1 MIVKRSALEIAN
13 SGKDIKFDCIDIW
26 TGAGVEG
33 EYDADASVIQQ
44 TLYDEFLNNMK
55 PVEGLYTPIKEW
67 SDKAAALYADA
78 SLDFVFIDAG
88 HTYENASADIRAWLP
103 KVKPGGHIAGHD
115 YGSAPGVN
123 RAVNE
128 LVSGFT
134 VDVNSWIV
142 QVK

>member
-1 MIVKRSALEIAN
+1 MCVEIAK
-13 SGKDIKFDCIDIW
+13 SGKDIKFDCVDIW
-26 TGAGVEG
+26 TGAGVVG
-33 EYDADASVIQQ
+33 EYDADESVKQQ
-44 TLYDEFLNNMK
+44 TLYDEFLAYMK
-55 PVEGLYTPIKEW
+55 PAEGLYTPVKEW

-88 HTYENASADIRAWLP
+88 HTYENASADIKAWLP
-103 KVKPGGHIAGHD
+103 KVKPGGFIAGHD

-128 LVSGFT
+128 LLTGFD
-134 VDVNSWIV
+134 VDINSWIV

>member
-1 MIVKRSALEIAN
+1 
-13 SGKDIKFDCIDIW
+13 
-26 TGAGVEG
+26 
-33 EYDADASVIQQ
+33 
-44 TLYDEFLNNMK
+44 MK